1 MDSDIIQTKNTTGNF
16 ITILVESLG
25 KIKYKFLTLLFIMF
39 IFISSDVF
47 NERVLSNFDGAVD
60 IHTITNY
67 GIILQG
73 IFFIL
78 GYISLEIL
86 IDQGIL

>member
-1 MDSDIIQTKNTTGNF
+1 MDSDLIETKSISGNF

-25 KIKYKFLTLLFIMF
+25 KIQYKFLGLIFIMF

-47 NERVLSNFDGAVD
+47 IERILSNFESAVE
-60 IHTITNY
+60 IRSVTNY
-67 GIILQG
+67 GIMLQG
-73 IFFIL
+73 IFFVL
-78 GYISLEIL
+78 GFIVLEIL

>member
-1 MDSDIIQTKNTTGNF
+1 MDSDLIETKTISGNF

-25 KIKYKFLTLLFIMF
+25 KIQYKFLGLIFIMF

-47 NERVLSNFDGAVD
+47 IERILSNFESAVE
-60 IHTITNY
+60 IRSVTNY
-67 GIILQG
+67 GIMLQG
-73 IFFIL
+73 IFFVL
-78 GYISLEIL
+78 GFIVLEIL